1 MFEGDYTIYGKHA
14 TYMKY
19 LKETKVFNR
28 YIDVYMAGAVL
39 GALYEKHAKQT
50 DSSDR
55 ARIYA
60 DAFDTEHVR
69 CNEIFKTVILSDTSK
84 PWSAEERANIC
95 FRYRDRMDEMAVP
108 PVTQEELDI
117 MKEAK
122 KLFDEY
128 VFGGIEL
135 LYDCFSGNA
144 AMNADEIVD
153 CAYKTLFD
161 QHDLIENMQEDDD
174 AKLLQPEY

>member
-14 TYMKY
+14 TYIKY
-19 LKETKVFNR
+19 LKEAKIFSR

-39 GALYEKHAKQT
+39 GALYEKRASQT

-60 DAFDTEHVR
+60 DAFDTEHAR
-69 CNEIFKTVILSDTSK
+69 CNEIFKIVILSDTLKS
-84 PWSAEERANIC
+84 WSAEERINIC

-108 PVTQEELDI
+108 PVTQNELDI

-128 VFGGIEL
+128 VLGGIEL

-144 AMNADEIVD
+144 AMDTEGIVD

-161 QHDLIENMQEDDD
+161 QHDLIENQEEDD
-174 AKLLQPEY
+174 AKLLRPEY

>member
-1 MFEGDYTIYGKHA
+1 MFEGDFTISGKHA
-14 TYMKY
+14 TYVKY
-19 LKETKVFNR
+19 LKDSKVFNR

-39 GALYEKHAKQT
+39 GALYEKRAGQT
-50 DSSDR
+50 PSSDR

-60 DAFDTEHVR
+60 DAFDTERNR
-69 CNEIFKTVILSDTSK
+69 CHEIFKVVILSDTSK

-95 FRYRDRMDEMAVP
+95 FRYRDRMDEMAMP
-108 PVTQEELDI
+108 SVTQEEIKI

-128 VFGGIEL
+128 ALGGIEL
-135 LYDCFSGNA
+135 LYDCFSGNT
-144 AMNADEIVD
+144 AMDEDGIVD

-161 QHDLIENMQEDDD
+161 QYNLIENLQEDDD
-174 AKLLQPEY
+174 AKLLRPEY

>member
-1 MFEGDYTIYGKHA
+1 
-14 TYMKY
+14 MK
-19 LKETKVFNR
+19 KR
-28 YIDVYMAGAVL
+28 AS
-39 GALYEKHAKQT
+39 QT

-60 DAFDTEHVR
+60 DAFDTEHAR
-69 CNEIFKTVILSDTSK
+69 CNEIFKIVILSDTLKS
-84 PWSAEERANIC
+84 WSAEDRINIC

-108 PVTQEELDI
+108 PVTQNELDI

-128 VFGGIEL
+128 VLGGIEL

-144 AMNADEIVD
+144 AMDTEGIVD

-161 QHDLIENMQEDDD
+161 QHDLIENQEEDD
-174 AKLLQPEY
+174 AKLLRPEY